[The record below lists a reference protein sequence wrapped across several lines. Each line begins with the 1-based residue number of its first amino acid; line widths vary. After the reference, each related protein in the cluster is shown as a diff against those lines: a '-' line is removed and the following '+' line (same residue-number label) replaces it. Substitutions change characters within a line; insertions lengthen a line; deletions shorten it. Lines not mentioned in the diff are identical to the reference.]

1 MKSSIKILA
10 IIATAQIAAFNANAH
25 VTSEQS
31 SKHEPRTQV
40 KASEWPDFLGG
51 TIVVAQKLIE
61 NSKGEF
67 VYRFSDQSA
76 ETQQYHRAFCADLG
90 MDPAMGEAI
99 TKGEGSAAWHCSD
112 EQPSSDFPQRST
124 DYVFARAPSGQ
135 VPVGQNFYAQGTVSY
150 ASSTAGAIEGSV
162 QVDNGRCSTLYR
174 QHYASPFTGNHTAR
188 VICIA
193 HSPQQMNTR
202 MDGCIPRTCGNDVGS
217 LQAR

>member
-1 MKSSIKILA
+1 MKSSIKIFAVIA
-10 IIATAQIAAFNANAH
+10 ITQVAAFGAQANT
-25 VTSEQS
+25 TSAQADR
-31 SKHEPRTQV
+31 HETRVQIKT
-40 KASEWPDFLGG
+40 SEWPDFLGG
-51 TIVVAQKLIE
+51 KIVVEQKLIE

-67 VYRFSDQSA
+67 VYRFSDQST

-112 EQPSSDFPQRST
+112 EQPSSDSNLRST

-135 VPVGQNFYAQGTVSY
+135 VPVGQNFYSQGSVSY
-150 ASSTAGAIEGSV
+150 ASSAAGAIEGSV
-162 QVDNGRCSTLYR
+162 QVDNGRCSTFYR
-174 QHYASPFTGNHTAR
+174 QHYASPFSGNHTAR
-188 VICIA
+188 VICVA

-202 MDGCIPRTCGNDVGS
+202 MDGCVPRTCGNDVGS

>member
-1 MKSSIKILA
+1 MKPSIRVLA
-10 IIATAQIAAFNANAH
+10 IVATAQIAAFNANASI
-25 VTSEQS
+25 TSEQAGI
-31 SKHEPRTQV
+31 HEVRTQIN
-40 KASEWPDFLGG
+40 ASEWPDFLGG
-51 TIVVAQKLIE
+51 TMVVEQKLIE

-76 ETQQYHRAFCADLG
+76 DTQQYHQAFCADLG
-90 MDPAMGEAI
+90 MDPAMGESI

-112 EQPSSDFPQRST
+112 EQPSSGLEPRST

-150 ASSTAGAIEGSV
+150 TSSVAGAIEGSV

-174 QHYASPFTGNHTAR
+174 QHYASPFSGNHTAR

-193 HSPQQMNTR
+193 HSPQQISTR
-202 MDGCIPRTCGNDVGS
+202 MNGCIPRTCGNDVGS